1 MTPKN
6 SCKVLGEN
14 SNEVLITDSN
24 KKKKKNE
31 KNLKYKGICQKPF

>member
-24 KKKKKNE
+24 KKKMKKT
-31 KNLKYKGICQKPF
+31 

>member
-24 KKKKKNE
+24 KKKNE
-31 KNLKYKGICQKPF
+31 KNLKYKRICQKPF

>member
-24 KKKKKNE
+24 KKRQQQKK
-31 KNLKYKGICQKPF
+31 

>member
-24 KKKKKNE
+24 KKKKNE
-31 KNLKYKGICQKPF
+31 KNLKYKRICQKPF

>member
-24 KKKKKNE
+24 KKKKMK
-31 KNLKYKGICQKPF
+31 KT